1 LQSALKHQNPLQV
14 TDLKFEPYAGQ
25 SAPIQMAVSI
35 PNKDLAIPVT
45 VSPSAYKAL
54 RDCPYRYY
62 VSSLLG
68 LRKAKEFEE
77 GFDASLAGQTLHALL
92 KTFFQAL
99 KTEEEKSHAPIHKGE
114 EIRRQWMIEHL
125 MLCSEKEFE
134 RLIAG
139 DARVLGTL
147 RDWQKQIPSF
157 IDWQLKREKEG
168 WRYHDAE
175 LPVGFT
181 LTLKDPDGLI
191 REINIAGRADRFDI
205 HISDDTAA
213 AVIDYKNQK
222 MKKIKDRAEYILNDP
237 QLLIYARAANENP
250 IAAHLPGR
258 TVEKAEWVT
267 LKAELDKGEAKN
279 IRANAVEDM
288 PELMDQFAIQIEKDL
303 NVLWARQPMQAFA
316 PNSVCK
322 YCEARGICRKGM
334 W

>member
-1 LQSALKHQNPLQV
+1 
-14 TDLKFEPYAGQ
+14 
-25 SAPIQMAVSI
+25 M
-35 PNKDLAIPVT
+35 
-45 VSPSAYKAL
+45 
-54 RDCPYRYY
+54 
-62 VSSLLG
+62 
-68 LRKAKEFEE
+68 RKAKEFEE

-99 KTEEEKSHAPIHKGE
+99 KTEEEKLHSPIHKGDDS
-114 EIRRQWMIEHL
+114 RRQWMIDHL
-125 MLCSEKEFE
+125 MSCSEKEFE

-157 IDWQLKREKEG
+157 IEWQLKREKEG

-175 LPVGFT
+175 LPVGFI
-181 LTLKDPDGLI
+181 LTLKDPEGLE
-191 REINIAGRADRFDI
+191 REIGIAGRADLFDI
-205 HISDDTAA
+205 HVNDDAAA

-222 MKKIKDRAEYILNDP
+222 MKKIKDRAEFILNDP

-258 TVEKAEWVT
+258 KVEKAEWVT

-279 IRANAVEDM
+279 IRVNAVDDM
-288 PELMDQFAIQIEKDL
+288 PELMEQFSIQIEKDL
-303 NVLWARQPMQAFA
+303 KVLWARKPMQAFA